1 LLIVECGKY
10 VTFYMGFDIFGMKKM
25 PNYIEHNV
33 VIVNGDRYL
42 RWNLTIIK
50 HRESVPSFKM

>member
-1 LLIVECGKY
+1 
-10 VTFYMGFDIFGMKKM
+10 MGFDIFGMKKM